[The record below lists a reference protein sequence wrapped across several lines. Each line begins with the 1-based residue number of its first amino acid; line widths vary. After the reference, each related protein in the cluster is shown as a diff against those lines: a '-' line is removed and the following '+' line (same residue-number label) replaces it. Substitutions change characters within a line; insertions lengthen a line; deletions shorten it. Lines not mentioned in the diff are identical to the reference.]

1 VIVFR
6 LAFCYEEQKS
16 NFLSADKTFPA
27 DYFCAGIFSGGALF
41 VILRDWKLF
50 QWRYNFS
57 PFMNAKKMQHNI
69 LLIDDS
75 TIDLRVLIELMSVR
89 QMRVHIAFNGQDGY
103 HKASMQQPDLI
114 LLDVSMP
121 VMDGFATCRM
131 LKNNERTHSIPVIF
145 LSAANEVEKRIEGLS
160 LGAVDYIGKP
170 FSEQEVIARVSIHL
184 NLARHLPPPVAVI
197 NPDEFDALDGLVRR
211 DAVLIRTATD
221 YLRQHLSLP
230 PSPEILAKILGTNEK
245 RLNQAFQSGFAMPV
259 FAWLR
264 EERLRQARELLAST
278 ETPIS
283 NIGEYVGYSSGANFS
298 KAFRERFSCS
308 PRELRVELQRGS
320 QQKEIEENQ

>member
-1 VIVFR
+1 MPVR
-6 LAFCYEEQKS
+6 RR
-16 NFLSADKTFPA
+16 NFPPS
-27 DYFCAGIFSGGALF
+27 
-41 VILRDWKLF
+41 
-50 QWRYNFS
+50 
-57 PFMNAKKMQHNI
+57 MNVQKMQHNI

-75 TIDLRVLIELMSVR
+75 TVDLRVLMELMSAR
-89 QMRVHIAFNGQDGY
+89 QMRVNIAFNGQDGY
-103 HKASMQQPDLI
+103 HKAALLRPELI

-131 LKNNERTHSIPVIF
+131 LKNNERTRPIPVIF

-184 NLARHLPPPVAVI
+184 NLARQLSPPHSV
-197 NPDEFDALDGLVRR
+197 NYPDEPDVRDGLARR

-221 YLRQHLSLP
+221 YLRQHLSSP
-230 PSPEILAKILGTNEK
+230 PSPETLAKILGTNEK
-245 RLNQAFQSGFAMPV
+245 RLNQAFQSEFAMPV

-298 KAFRERFSCS
+298 KAFRERFGCS